1 MFSFYQKPII
11 KWFSAFILSIL
22 FHLLF
27 GYYYFY
33 KKEITINELVASAVI
48 VDFSDP
54 PQSIVISSE
63 LPVGPTQQISTET
76 TIEEPAESKAE
87 PEIEEE
93 LVIEEPTPPEVEPE
107 IVVKQQKE
115 TKTVKPEKDKPKAI
129 EKVKKEPKPNKHRE
143 AKKQPKEKKT
153 LPVADKE
160 SPAGSNVATAPPS
173 GNSNKIASNF
183 NSSSRGT
190 SLEINWKALVK
201 SHLEKR
207 LRYPEQALRK
217 RWKGKPVI
225 QIILDSKGNVLSSTV
240 ISSSGKESFD
250 REAIDNAKRSSPLPQ
265 PPADL
270 LQNNKISI
278 NIPINFDYD
287 NYRQ

>member
-11 KWFSAFILSIL
+11 KWIGAFILSIL
-22 FHLLF
+22 FHLFF

-63 LPVGPTQQISTET
+63 LPVGPPQQISTET

-87 PEIEEE
+87 PEIEE
-93 LVIEEPTPPEVEPE
+93 LVIEEPTPPEVKPE

-115 TKTVKPEKDKPKAI
+115 TKIVKPEKDKPKAI
-129 EKVKKEPKPNKHRE
+129 EKVKKEPKPNKNRE
-143 AKKQPKEKKT
+143 AKKQPREKKT

>member
-1 MFSFYQKPII
+1 F
-11 KWFSAFILSIL
+11 
-22 FHLLF
+22 F

-63 LPVGPTQQISTET
+63 LPVGPPQQISTET

-87 PEIEEE
+87 PEIEE
-93 LVIEEPTPPEVEPE
+93 LVIEEPTPPEVKPE

-115 TKTVKPEKDKPKAI
+115 TKIVKPEKDKPKAI
-129 EKVKKEPKPNKHRE
+129 EKVKKEPKPNKNRE
-143 AKKQPKEKKT
+143 AKKQPREKKT